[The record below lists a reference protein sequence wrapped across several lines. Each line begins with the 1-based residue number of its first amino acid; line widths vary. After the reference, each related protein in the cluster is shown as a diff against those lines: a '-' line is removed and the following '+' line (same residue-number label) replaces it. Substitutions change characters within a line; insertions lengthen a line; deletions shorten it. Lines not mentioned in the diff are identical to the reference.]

1 MSYGFQPFAY
11 CSEGFCSAAFSALS
25 CLHSSYYAMAEKW
38 CRNLWKKKIMPFPN
52 IYEREWHIGYAVT
65 FLPCCPYPS

>member
-1 MSYGFQPFAY
+1 MSYGFPPFTY
-11 CSEGFCSAAFSALS
+11 CPEGFCSAAFSALS

-52 IYEREWHIGYAVT
+52 IYEREWHIEYAVT
-65 FLPCCPYPS
+65 FLPCRPYPS